1 MRARLTRRT
10 ASVAVLAAICAG
22 VALAAPS
29 TGPLTAKVSSDSALG
44 TKILINSKGLTLY
57 HFVPETKG
65 TIKCTGACAVLWPP
79 LVVPAGVKPVA
90 GPGVTAAKLGTI
102 KRPDGRMQVT
112 YNGLALYRDV
122 YDKSSGQLYGQGQ
135 DGIWFAVTPA
145 GKVTKARASTPSAT
159 TGGQTAGAGSAGNA
173 EQPAPAAGPPVQQPP
188 PMVCVVDDVC
198 LPQAG

>member
-102 KRPDGRMQVT
+102 KRPNGKLQVT
-112 YNGLALYRDV
+112 YNKFPLYR
-122 YDKSSGQLYGQGQ
+122 YYLDKKAGQANGEGVDDSPGTWYAVSTAGTIVKAAPAAPGSTSTTTTGSGTTTG
-135 DGIWFAVTPA
+135 DT
-145 GKVTKARASTPSAT
+145 TT
-159 TGGQTAGAGSAGNA
+159 TGGYKY
-173 EQPAPAAGPPVQQPP
+173 
-188 PMVCVVDDVC
+188 
-198 LPQAG
+198 